1 MLVVTSFVRAQ
12 TLIKSLNAAINVL
25 FDFECPVGRDDVA
38 LFTLVL
44 PFLIMMLSHVMRVDD
59 VLRKEL
65 DWLEAAEGQCYYSD
79 EI

>member
-1 MLVVTSFVRAQ
+1 MLFPLCLFAYLYDPRTLRTLG
-12 TLIKSLNAAINVL
+12 TLIKPETACKREML
-25 FDFECPVGRDDVA
+25 
-38 LFTLVL
+38 
-44 PFLIMMLSHVMRVDD
+44 LIMMLSHVMRVDD

>member
-1 MLVVTSFVRAQ
+1 
-12 TLIKSLNAAINVL
+12 LIKPETACKREML
-25 FDFECPVGRDDVA
+25 
-38 LFTLVL
+38 
-44 PFLIMMLSHVMRVDD
+44 LIMMLSHVMRVDD